1 MYNKLQAFE
10 AIKARIDGDWTN
22 PELLKMGALSNDALF
37 DIAYIK
43 NMTIDWYKNPESFDN
58 AQIQS
63 LLDNNEK
70 YDILL
75 FVQIPR
81 SFFHRDLLSYME
93 LRAKFQGR
101 GIDHE
106 FMFAAYHLK
115 GAIAYFERWKD
126 KTIVDQCRQLD
137 NDLSA
142 VQYIH
147 VID

>member
-10 AIKARIDGDWTN
+10 AIQARINGEWDNEQLMKLGPLQT
-22 PELLKMGALSNDALF
+22 KVSCITAI
-37 DIAYIK
+37 IAATDK
-43 NMTIDWYKNPESFDN
+43 DESDYFNN

-70 YDILL
+70 YDVLL

-81 SFFHRDLLSYME
+81 SFFHRDLLSFME

-101 GIDHE
+101 GKDSE
-106 FMFAAYHLK
+106 FMFASYQLK
-115 GAIAYFERWKD
+115 EAIKYFERWKD

-137 NDLSA
+137 TDLSA

-147 VID
+147 VIE

>member
-10 AIKARIDGDWTN
+10 AIQARINGEWDNEQLMKLGPLQT
-22 PELLKMGALSNDALF
+22 KVSCITAI
-37 DIAYIK
+37 IAATDK
-43 NMTIDWYKNPESFDN
+43 DESDYFNN

-70 YDILL
+70 YDVLL

-81 SFFHRDLLSYME
+81 SFFHRDLLSFME

-101 GIDHE
+101 GKDSE
-106 FMFAAYHLK
+106 FMFASYQLK
-115 GAIAYFERWKD
+115 DAIEYFERWKD
-126 KTIVDQCRQLD
+126 KTIVNQCRQLD

-147 VID
+147 VIE

>member
-10 AIKARIDGDWTN
+10 AIQARINGEWDNEQLMKLGPLQT
-22 PELLKMGALSNDALF
+22 KVSCITAI
-37 DIAYIK
+37 IAATDK
-43 NMTIDWYKNPESFDN
+43 DESDYFNN

-70 YDILL
+70 YDVLL

-81 SFFHRDLLSYME
+81 SFFHRDLLSFME

-101 GIDHE
+101 GKDSE
-106 FMFAAYHLK
+106 FMFASYQLK
-115 GAIAYFERWKD
+115 EAIEYFERWKD
-126 KTIVDQCRQLD
+126 KTIVNQCKQLD
-137 NDLSA
+137 TDLSA

-147 VID
+147 VIE